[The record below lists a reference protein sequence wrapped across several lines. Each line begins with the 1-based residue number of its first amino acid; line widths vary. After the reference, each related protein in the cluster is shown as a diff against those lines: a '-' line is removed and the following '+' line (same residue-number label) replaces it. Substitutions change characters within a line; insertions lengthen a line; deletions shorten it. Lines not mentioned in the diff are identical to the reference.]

1 MKKSTYKIVFSV
13 WFEIIFVKPDSVQ
26 NGVGLLRLSI
36 RLVELQ
42 SKLFLSIEMTITT
55 IAIDAIHMYIYIM
68 VTSSLQ
74 ANVIPI
80 KAQSITSN
88 NIRTEGNLSLHNN

>member
-1 MKKSTYKIVFSV
+1 
-13 WFEIIFVKPDSVQ
+13 
-26 NGVGLLRLSI
+26 
-36 RLVELQ
+36 
-42 SKLFLSIEMTITT
+42 MTITT
-55 IAIDAIHMYIYIM
+55 IAIDAIHTYIYIM